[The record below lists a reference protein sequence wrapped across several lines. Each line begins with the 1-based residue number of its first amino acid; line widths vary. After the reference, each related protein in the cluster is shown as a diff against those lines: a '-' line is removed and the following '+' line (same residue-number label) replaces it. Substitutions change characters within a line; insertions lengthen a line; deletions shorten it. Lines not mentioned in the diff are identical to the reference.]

1 VESKWPG
8 IRDGFHGFDATKVVG
23 MTPPE
28 TDYLT
33 QDAKVIRYRRKL
45 EAVVSNAQRLLEL
58 DSEFSGF

>member
-1 VESKWPG
+1 
-8 IRDGFHGFDATKVVG
+8 

-58 DSEFSGF
+58 DSEFSGI